1 MLVIVFRTLTRLAG
15 ILMAAVL
22 SVGSGGPAVMVA
34 SVAADDVTRDSVF
47 SSNGETTNG
56 TFPDNPSM
64 TLPRT
69 IMDSIPDDATMIS
82 ESLARLSDGTVRNV
96 ETGGI
101 VTDSSVIG
109 TSTQPPDPLDRTDG
123 QRFIPVSVGKVR
135 EAMSSSE
142 SGSGSVRTAA
152 LSDNTYGAY
161 WGTYNGSSAFFNADG
176 TLFVQQAKGV
186 IDVSE
191 WQGTIDWRKVKAAG
205 VQGAIILIGYAWD
218 NGFDEEAVR
227 NITWCK
233 RLGIPFGVYL
243 YSYAYD
249 VDTAAAEGANV
260 AALLKKAGVSPGD
273 LSYPIY
279 YDLEDWTW
287 SDSDGKPIHVPP
299 TNTANYEAIIGA
311 WYKELNSAGY
321 TDLGVYSYTSRL
333 NGVLKSSYIWSK
345 TTWVAQYG
353 AKNEFTGFTSNSRG
367 WQYTDEGSVSG
378 ISGNVDFSAF
388 GNYRKTADFSAGS
401 VYRVYNPNSGLH
413 HYTMNGNEVTNLV
426 VAGWTYEMVAFRSA
440 SSSGVPVYR
449 VYNPNNGN
457 HHFTESWGE
466 RTILVSKG
474 WRYEGVAW
482 YANKHSSVPVYR
494 LYNPH
499 NGEHLYTTNY
509 AEYQKVKA
517 AGWSAEGIA
526 WYA

>member
-1 MLVIVFRTLTRLAG
+1 
-15 ILMAAVL
+15 MA
-22 SVGSGGPAVMVA
+22 SA
-34 SVAADDVTRDSVF
+34 STADSVV
-47 SSNGETTNG
+47 SGNAVSQKAYVSGDEVTGSMPGNP
-56 TFPDNPSM
+56 TFALPDRIDS
-64 TLPRT
+64 
-69 IMDSIPDDATMIS
+69 SIPGDATMIS
-82 ESLARLSDGTVRNV
+82 STLARLSDGTVRSV
-96 ETGGI
+96 ETGKV
-101 VTDSSVIG
+101 VTDPSIVG
-109 TSTQPPDPLDRTDG
+109 TSTTPPDPLAVTKG
-123 QRFIPVSVGKVR
+123 VRFIPVSVSEVR
-135 EAMSSSE
+135 KSMEYTEASVDSSSR
-142 SGSGSVRTAA
+142 SVRAIA
-152 LSDNTYGAY
+152 LQNGEYGAY

-205 VQGAIILIGYAWD
+205 VQGAIIRISFAWG
-218 NGFDEEAVR
+218 NGFDEQAER
-227 NITWCK
+227 NISWCK
-233 RLGIPFGVYL
+233 KLGIPFGVYM

-249 VDTAAAEGANV
+249 STTAAAEGSDV
-260 AALLKKAGVSPGD
+260 AGLLKKAGVKASD
-273 LSYPIY
+273 LSYPVF
-279 YDLEDWTW
+279 YDLEAWNQW
-287 SDSDGKPIHVPP
+287 ENHMVPTSP
-299 TNTANYEAIIGA
+299 SVYTGMVNA
-311 WYKELNSAGY
+311 WFAALKSAGY
-321 TDLGVYSYTSRL
+321 SDLGVYSNASYLT
-333 NGVLKSSYIWSK
+333 GPLKSPSIWAR
-345 TTWVAQYG
+345 TRWVAQYG
-353 AKNEFTGFTSNSRG
+353 GRNTFTGWTTNDRG
-367 WQYTDEGSVSG
+367 WQYTSQGSISG
-378 ISGNVDFSAF
+378 ISGTVDLNAF
-388 GNYRKTADFSAGS
+388 GNYRKTADSSAGS

-449 VYNPNNGN
+449 VYNPNSGN

-482 YANKHSSVPVYR
+482 YANKNSSVPVYR